1 MPELICYHC
10 SVELRDRFYR
20 CQELYRALQV
30 KVTNQQLSWFAPSS
44 RPVSSSGAA
53 CRAAKHHELPLDSEA
68 HYRSALNDL
77 NEARFAWVSAIRLRR
92 EDVTQGRRCSRC
104 GGVTLR

>member
-10 SVELRDRFYR
+10 LVKLRDEFYR
-20 CQELYRALQV
+20 CQALYRELQV
-30 KVTNQQLSWFAPSS
+30 KVTNQQLNWFAPTS

-68 HYRSALNDL
+68 HYRSALDDL
-77 NEARFAWVSAIRLRR
+77 NQARAAWVSAVPIRKD
-92 EDVTQGRRCSRC
+92 DVSQGRCCSRC